1 MQVYGDAQT
10 VAPVQL
16 RPPHWPQCAA
26 TLVPVAVA
34 DELVAVVDT
43 LVVLLDSVVA
53 VFVGNGVPA
62 AAARSFCTLSYAG
75 LVVRFDQ
82 YRHASP
88 CPENV
93 LGIQLYLSSKSHTVI
108 PTHLLTA
115 RQALTTEP

>member
-1 MQVYGDAQT
+1 MQVYGDWQT
-10 VAPVQL
+10 VAPVQPV
-16 RPPHWPQCAA
+16 PPHWLQCVA

-34 DELVAVVDT
+34 DELVVVVDT
-43 LVVLLDSVVA
+43 LVVLLVKVVA
-53 VFVGNGVPA
+53 VLVGSGVPA

-88 CPENV
+88 CPEKV
-93 LGIQLYLSSKSHTVI
+93 LGIQLYLSSKSHTVM

-115 RQALTTEP
+115 RQALTTDP